1 MKLKG
6 GVKLSTFAPERV
18 APDRQRET
26 ERDTDPHGG
35 LASAHALTF
44 EEKMAKR

>member
-18 APDRQRET
+18 NVQRET
-26 ERDTDPHGG
+26 DRDADPHGG
-35 LASAHALTF
+35 LRAELAMTF

>member
-18 APDRQRET
+18 AERQRET
-26 ERDTDPHGG
+26 ERDTDGHGQREE
-35 LASAHALTF
+35 LTMTF

>member
-18 APDRQRET
+18 TVDRRET
-26 ERDTDPHGG
+26 DRDADPHGG
-35 LASAHALTF
+35 LRSELAMTF